1 MTAWFST
8 SSWQPA
14 VVRHYDRALWEQG
27 VLRVRDGEGQ
37 VVPFDVRRW
46 LRSPDAADE
55 TMLAQC
61 AGPTLD
67 IGCGPGRLVAALAAR
82 GVPALG
88 VDVAPAAVALT
99 RARGGL
105 ALRRSVF
112 DRVPGAGRW
121 RFAVVADGNIGIGGE
136 VGGLLSRIREL
147 LAPGGRAL
155 IEVEPTDT
163 DRRLEVEVTGPD
175 GRRVGSFPWARVGAA
190 ALARLG
196 HSCGLDAGDGWQCEG
211 RHFVE
216 LRS

>member
-1 MTAWFST
+1 MSAWLST
-8 SSWQPA
+8 TSWQPG
-14 VVRHYDRALWEQG
+14 VVQHYDRALWQHRA
-27 VLRVRDGEGQ
+27 VRVRDSDGE
-37 VVPFDVRRW
+37 VVPFNVRRW

-112 DRVPGAGRW
+112 DRVPGSGRW

-155 IEVEPTDT
+155 VEVEPTDT
-163 DRRLEVEVTGPD
+163 DRRLLVEVTGPD
-175 GRRVGSFPWARVGAA
+175 GSRVGSFPWARVGAP
-190 ALARLG
+190 ALARLA
-196 HSCGLDAGDGWQCEG
+196 HSCGFTARAGWQCEG

-216 LRS
+216 LSS